1 MPVIS
6 RFLGIAVSMYYLDHV
21 PPHFHAIYGE
31 HEAQI
36 AIDGPRVLNGSLPP
50 RALGL
55 AMEWAAIHAEELLV
69 DWKLAS
75 TRQPLHRIAPL
86 R

>member
-1 MPVIS
+1 MTGWS
-6 RFLGIAVSMYYLDHV
+6 DRA
-21 PPHFHAIYGE
+21 
-31 HEAQI
+31 HEAI
-36 AIDGPRVLNGSLPP
+36 LVTAGSRGRVLNGSLAPG
-50 RALGL
+50 ALGL